1 MLINPENSPS
11 PREHT
16 NEALNFLKT
25 DAALCNDNVDTW
37 LYKVHCVSGTFNEL
51 GDPAGGTMPLTFPTS
66 ALWCNSVFSS
76 AEVSG
81 DELSIRIVLIVD
93 VLKLK
98 MQS

>member
-25 DAALCNDNVDTW
+25 DAALCNDSVDTW

-66 ALWCNSVFSS
+66 ALLFGAIQYS
-76 AEVSG
+76 AQLKFLEMSLAL
-81 DELSIRIVLIVD
+81 ELF
-93 VLKLK
+93 
-98 MQS
+98 